1 MLGDLLYSI
10 SSLIHPLKNYRDT
23 YPALQISIWKGE
35 KKVNLLT
42 DDDEISLANKVLIE
56 KYRSAG
62 VPLSMYSS
70 TGNFCRNSPNCRYK
84 GK

>member
-1 MLGDLLYSI
+1 M
-10 SSLIHPLKNYRDT
+10 
-23 YPALQISIWKGE
+23 
-35 KKVNLLT
+35 NLLT

-84 GK
+84 RK